1 MLYLHEALREW
12 ENATLPSYTGV
23 FISYVVVWW
32 KGVGEAAA
40 AAAAAVLVFYV
51 P

>member
-40 AAAAAVLVFYV
+40 AAVLVFYV